1 MSFGLSRRAA
11 MRGAAAA
18 AVATAAA
25 PAVAFSGQAA
35 RAALP
40 GALGKITYQLNGNC
54 YIVNADGTSAK
65 LLVSNPDG
73 ISGGCWAPDGSR
85 FFFGTPDGPVS
96 VRPDGSGRFDFPW
109 QNGGDVG
116 EPAMSAD
123 GRFIFFMAYGRLS
136 YAATD
141 GTWQAGEQVF
151 SVPNDGLQDFSP
163 AVSVNGTIVFV
174 HGTRYDHGDIY
185 RVDNSKK
192 TTKIV
197 TDGYAPDFSPDGSK
211 LVFVRMTVGAPTTQ
225 HLWICD
231 ADGTNQVQLTTPA
244 LVGGSWWNHEPA
256 WSPDGRYILFSS
268 NPGPNEYPTLTR
280 IDVVT
285 KEVGYLLEYLNHP
298 TWQPVTGNYVERVWG
313 QTALGTS
320 VATSRYNWADRG
332 GNDGIRPQ
340 AKAVV
345 LSRDDM
351 YQDALGGSA
360 LAVAKEGPLLITP
373 RGSLDPATKAEIQR
387 VLGDTGTVY
396 LLGGT
401 LALSAQVEN
410 QVAAM
415 GYDVVRLWGQ
425 TEYDTAVAIAKEI
438 APDPA
443 AVIVTTALKYYDA
456 LAAGAAAGANP
467 GTVIVLTAGDTMP
480 AATAAYLNSL
490 NPDPIAGTMMIGVGG
505 PGARAL
511 EGAFQ
516 RGQMPAWNSL
526 AYWPVYGATE
536 FETAV
541 AVAEFF
547 FSSPRT
553 AAVATASTWFDAL
566 TGGAMVGS
574 CLGPLLLSNPNA
586 LSPQTEAYFNRAS
599 ASIKYAVLLGGP
611 LALKSGLVAPLGAA
625 ISVPGQSTYVE
636 YTETYAPAAAAA
648 AKRASALAPFEVRK
662 RAVGEGLRAELPGT
676 RMRRPKTL

>member
-1 MSFGLSRRAA
+1 MSFAFSRRTA

-18 AVATAAA
+18 AVAAAA
-25 PAVAFSGQAA
+25 PAVALPSQAA
-35 RAALP
+35 RAAAAP
-40 GALGKITYQLNGNC
+40 GANGRITWQLGTNC
-54 YIVNADGTSAK
+54 FIANADGTAAK
-65 LLVSNPDG
+65 LLAANPDG

-96 VRPDGSGRFDFPW
+96 VRADGTGRFDFPW
-109 QNGGDVG
+109 QNGGAVG
-116 EPAMSAD
+116 APAVSAD
-123 GRFIFFMAYGRLS
+123 GRWLFFMAYGGLS

-141 GTWQAGEQVF
+141 GTWQSGEQVF
-151 SVPNDGLQDFSP
+151 SVPNDGLQDFTP

-174 HGTRYDHGDIY
+174 HGTYVDQGDIY

-197 TDGYAPDFSPDGSK
+197 TDGSAPDFSPDGTK
-211 LVFVRMTVGAPTTQ
+211 LVFVRTIAGAPTTR
-225 HLWICD
+225 HLWTCN

-244 LVGGSWWNHEPA
+244 VVGGSSWNHEPA
-256 WSPDGRYILFSS
+256 WSPDGKYILFSS
-268 NPGPNEYPTLTR
+268 TPGPNEYPTLTR
-280 IDVVT
+280 IDVVS
-285 KEVGYLLEYLNHP
+285 KEVTYLTEYLNHP
-298 TWQPVTGNYVERVWG
+298 TWQPVSGNFVERVWG
-313 QTALGTS
+313 QTALGTA
-320 VATSRYNWADRG
+320 VATSRYNWADR
-332 GNDGIRPQ
+332 NVEDGIRPQ
-340 AKAVV
+340 AKVVV

-373 RGSLDPATKAEIQR
+373 RGSLDAATKAEIQR
-387 VLGDTGTVY
+387 VLGGSGTVY
-396 LLGGT
+396 LLGGL
-401 LALSAQVEN
+401 LALSTQVEN

-415 GYDVVRLWGQ
+415 GYDIVRLWGQ

-438 APDPA
+438 APDPT

-480 AATAAYLNSL
+480 AATAAYLNGL
-490 NPDPIAGTMMIGVGG
+490 NPDPDTGTMMIGVGG
-505 PGARAL
+505 PGVRAL
-511 EGAFQ
+511 EGAYDG
-516 RGQMPAWNSL
+516 GQLPSWHTL
-526 AYWPVYGATE
+526 VYWPVYGATE

-553 AAVATASTWFDAL
+553 AAVSTASTWFDAL

-574 CLGPLLLSNPNA
+574 CLGPLLLSNPNT
-586 LSPQTEAYFNRAS
+586 LSPQTEAYFNRCS

-611 LALKSGLVAPLGAA
+611 LALKSALVGPLGSA
-625 ISVPGQSTYVE
+625 ISLPGQVTSVE
-636 YTETYAPAAAAA
+636 YTETYTPAVAL
-648 AKRASALAPFEVRK
+648 AKRPLTTAPSDDRR
-662 RAVGEGLRAELPGT
+662 RAVGDGRRAELPGT
-676 RMRRPKTL
+676 RMHRPQTR